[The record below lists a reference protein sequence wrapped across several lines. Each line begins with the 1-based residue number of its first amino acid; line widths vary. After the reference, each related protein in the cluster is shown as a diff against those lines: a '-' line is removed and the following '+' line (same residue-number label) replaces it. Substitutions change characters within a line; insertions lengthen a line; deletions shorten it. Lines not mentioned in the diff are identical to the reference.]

1 MTLLGEWSII
11 DGMIKVNRVEYLIDE
26 GRGCGRVK
34 VEYEEGVGNVMV
46 EKSRVID
53 YDLVESK
60 ETGGKHE

>member
-1 MTLLGEWSII
+1 
-11 DGMIKVNRVEYLIDE
+11 MIKVNRVEYLFDE

-34 VEYEEGVGNVMV
+34 VEYEEGVWGRMV
-46 EKSRVID
+46 EKSKVID

>member
-1 MTLLGEWSII
+1 MLGEWSII

-26 GRGCGRVK
+26 GSGCGRVK
-34 VEYEEGVGNVMV
+34 VEYEEGVGDGMV
-46 EKSRVID
+46 VKSRVLD

>member
-1 MTLLGEWSII
+1 
-11 DGMIKVNRVEYLIDE
+11 MIKVNRVEYLIDE

-34 VEYEEGVGNVMV
+34 VEYEEGVWGRMV
-46 EKSRVID
+46 EKSKVID